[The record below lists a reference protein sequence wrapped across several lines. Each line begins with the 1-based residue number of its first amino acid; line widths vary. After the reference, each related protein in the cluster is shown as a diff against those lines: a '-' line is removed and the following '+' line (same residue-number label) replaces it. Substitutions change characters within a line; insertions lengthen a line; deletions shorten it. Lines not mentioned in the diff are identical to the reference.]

1 MCNSYLQIPLNQQ
14 EMAVGFLNTK
24 CLEYNMRK
32 NLHLTSLPNIGKWK
46 SPAV

>member
-24 CLEYNMRK
+24 CLEYEEK
-32 NLHLTSLPNIGKWK
+32 TTLHQ
-46 SPAV
+46 PA